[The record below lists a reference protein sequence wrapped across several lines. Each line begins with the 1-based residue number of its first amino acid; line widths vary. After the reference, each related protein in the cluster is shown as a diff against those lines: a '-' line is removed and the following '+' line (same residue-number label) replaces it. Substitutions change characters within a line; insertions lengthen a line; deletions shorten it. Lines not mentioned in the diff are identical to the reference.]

1 MWAGGCILNRACDNG
16 EIVLPRT
23 SLLRF
28 RQPSIVRSIG
38 LALAAFVAS
47 LRLGGFPNID
57 DLHSSRWQVLSMMAA
72 LGAMV
77 ETARCMKRKWT
88 LYQAGVL
95 ILLYTDV
102 MIMGLAVFLFFYP

>member
-1 MWAGGCILNRACDNG
+1 
-16 EIVLPRT
+16 VLPRT
-23 SLLRF
+23 SLFRL
-28 RQPSIVRSIG
+28 RQPSIVRSIV
-38 LALAAFVAS
+38 LALGAFIAS
-47 LRLGGFPNID
+47 LRLGGFPDIEA
-57 DLHSSRWQVLSMMAA
+57 LHASRWQILAILAA
-72 LGAMV
+72 CCAMV

>member
-1 MWAGGCILNRACDNG
+1 VAHCGNVK
-16 EIVLPRT
+16 IVPPRT
-23 SLLRF
+23 SLF
-28 RQPSIVRSIG
+28 RIKQPSIVRSIV

-47 LRLGGFPNID
+47 LRLGGFPDID
-57 DLHSSRWQVLSMMAA
+57 DLHASRWQILPVLAA
-72 LGAMV
+72 LVAMV
-77 ETARCMKRKWT
+77 ETVRCMHRRWT